1 MKVAPDPPAG
11 IALFDAGQPMSLQPP
26 PPPPGWP
33 APPPPVPEAMARKTL
48 VGGLPWN
55 PDAAP
60 VAGPGA
66 VFIDQRP
73 VEKIDSVHD
82 ADPLS
87 ARSLR
92 ARFDEFVR
100 RSPPLTVSLS
110 LHAIVLISLA
120 LVFVRHQRQQRPVL
134 DLSFAST
141 TIHET
146 KGVEIPPAPE
156 PVEEPEVEEAVTK
169 EPPVEDPV
177 AAPPQMVETEDAPGA
192 VAAES
197 RSPVIGSLLAGREE
211 GQREALV
218 ERFGG
223 SDATEAA
230 VARALAWIVKQQQ
243 RDGLWSLQGP
253 YANGGNQENR
263 LAASAMALL
272 ALQGAGNTP
281 KHGRHRN
288 AVGRGVKALVKGQL
302 PSGDFDLGLM
312 PEHHSLYAH
321 AQATIVL
328 CELYGMTKDEAFAI
342 PARRAVDYA
351 IAAQGPNGGWR
362 YGPGDPGDMSVT
374 GWFMMALKS
383 AEMAGIEV
391 PAKTL
396 AALEAFVDDVAKDGG
411 TRYGY
416 RRELSGFAVGHAT
429 AALSAEGLLCR
440 QYLGWRHD
448 DPRLV
453 RGLELLVEENPIDFD
468 TVEQLAIRLDA
479 PGRTADRRDKNAY
492 AWYYITQVAHHQG
505 GDAWNRWNARLTAAL
520 PEAQCGEGREFGS
533 WDPAHDLWGSIGGRM
548 YMTCFC
554 TLMLEVYYRHLPL
567 HGGGVAEMGAGSRA
581 PLPQRLVG
589 DDGGAVGQVE
599 APNLGP

>member
-1 MKVAPDPPAG
+1 M
-11 IALFDAGQPMSLQPP
+11 
-26 PPPPGWP
+26 
-33 APPPPVPEAMARKTL
+33 
-48 VGGLPWN
+48 VGS
-55 PDAAP
+55 
-60 VAGPGA
+60 GA

-73 VEKIDSVHD
+73 VETIDLVHD

-87 ARSLR
+87 WRSLR
-92 ARFDEFVR
+92 SRFDEFVR
-100 RSPPLTVSLS
+100 RSPPLTVSLA
-110 LHAIVLISLA
+110 LHAIVLIVLA
-120 LVFVRHQRQQRPVL
+120 LVFVRQQRQPRPAL

-141 TIHET
+141 VVHDT
-146 KGVEIPPAPE
+146 KGVEIAPAPE
-156 PVEEPEVEEAVTK
+156 PVEEPRVDEAATEK
-169 EPPVEDPV
+169 PPVEEPV
-177 AAPPQMVETEDAPGA
+177 AAPPTQVETEDASGST
-192 VAAES
+192 VAES
-197 RSPVIGSLLAGREE
+197 RVPVVGSLLTGREE

-218 ERFGG
+218 EQFGG
-223 SDATEAA
+223 SDVTEAA
-230 VARALAWIVKQQQ
+230 VARALAWIVKQQR

-253 YANGGNQENR
+253 YADGGNQENR

-281 KHGRHRN
+281 KHGRHRA
-288 AVGRGVKALVKGQL
+288 AVAKAFKALKKGQL
-302 PSGDFDLGLM
+302 DTGDFDVGLM
-312 PEHHSLYAH
+312 PQHHSLYAH
-321 AQATIVL
+321 AQATIAL
-328 CELYGMTKDEAFAI
+328 CELYGMTKDAAHEAA
-342 PARRAVDYA
+342 ARAAVRYA

-396 AALEAFVDDVAKDGG
+396 AALEAFLEDVATDGG

-416 RRELSGFAVGHAT
+416 RRDLSGFATGHVT

-440 QYLGWRHD
+440 QYLGWRPD

-453 RGLELLVEENPIDFD
+453 RGLQTLVEENPIDFGS
-468 TVEQLAIRLDA
+468 VERLAMLTEA
-479 PGRTADRRDKNAY
+479 PDRTAARRDKNVY

-505 GDAWNRWNARLTAAL
+505 GDAWNRWNAQLVTAL
-520 PEAQCGEGREFGS
+520 PAAQRKEGGEMGS
-533 WDPAHDLWGSIGGRM
+533 WDPSYDLWGSVGGRM

-567 HGGGVAEMGAGSRA
+567 HGGHGAERVARSPA

-589 DDGGAVGQVE
+589 DDGGAVGEVE
-599 APNLGP
+599 APDLGP